1 MALWNLKV
9 RPTRFYREL
18 IDDVGMVRAVIFG
31 KEKEEKAALVKEEE
45 SNKET
50 SKI

>member
-1 MALWNLKV
+1 MWNLKV
-9 RPTRFYREL
+9 KPTRFYREL
-18 IDDVGMVRAVIFG
+18 IDDVGMVRAVMFG
-31 KEKEEKAALVKEEE
+31 SEKEEKAAMIKEEE

>member
-1 MALWNLKV
+1 VALWNLKI

-18 IDDVGMVRAVIFG
+18 IDDVGMVRAVMFG
-31 KEKEEKAALVKEEE
+31 GEKEEKAEVIKEEE
-45 SNKET
+45 SSKEM